1 MPVSNTLKAALLLL
15 MAEFLLASMGAII
28 KILAIDLPNEMIV
41 FFRNLFGLV
50 AILPLLISM
59 GSELFKTNR
68 FKLHL
73 LRAAAG
79 VSAMYCF
86 FYSIGHIAFAEAM
99 LVKLSAPLFIPII
112 AYVWLKESIS
122 LWSKIAI
129 ALGFVGVAI
138 ILDPDANKFT
148 IIALIG
154 LGGAALASVAK
165 VTIRKM
171 GTTEPSA
178 RIVFYFAFLSSLI
191 SAVPLFWAWVTPS
204 WFELGM
210 LCLMGSI
217 GTVGQLMMT
226 KAYTLAIPGRI
237 APFTYASLVYASIYG
252 WVFWD
257 ETLRW
262 ATLAGSLLIF
272 IAGLLTLKK
281 SKKYDSKEAS
291 DKESTN
297 AA

>member
-1 MPVSNTLKAALLLL
+1 MLASNTLRAALLLL
-15 MAEFLLASMGAII
+15 IAEFLLASMGAII
-28 KILAIDLPNEMIV
+28 KVLALELPNEMIV
-41 FFRNLFGLV
+41 FFRNLFGLI
-50 AILPLLISM
+50 AILPLIITM
-59 GSELFKTNR
+59 GKKLFITNR
-68 FKLHL
+68 FHLHL
-73 LRAAAG
+73 LRATVG

-112 AYVWLKESIS
+112 AYIWLKERISI
-122 LWSKIAI
+122 WSKAAI
-129 ALGFVGVAI
+129 MIGFIGVAI
-138 ILDPDANKFT
+138 ILDPDASEFT
-148 IIALIG
+148 LIALIG
-154 LGGAALASVAK
+154 LGGAGLASLAK

-178 RIVFYFAFLSSLI
+178 RIVFYFALLSSII
-191 SAVPLFWAWVTPS
+191 SSVPLIWAWVTPS

-210 LCLMGSI
+210 LCLMGTI
-217 GTVGQLMMT
+217 GTIGQLMMT
-226 KAYTLAIPGRI
+226 KAYTLAVPGRV

-257 ETLRW
+257 EQLRW

-281 SKKYDSKEAS
+281 PKK
-291 DKESTN
+291 STTSGDE
-297 AA
+297 